1 MSLSK
6 VNEKQNSVF
15 KTGNTIVKFICLN
28 SQIGVVN
35 GTGNFQTLR
44 EGENHGLFLCE
55 LAPRYFQLA
64 CSVVTP
70 RCQSVSVNAGSS
82 SKMLRCHLTLYK
94 NGTF

>member
-1 MSLSK
+1 MVL
-6 VNEKQNSVF
+6 
-15 KTGNTIVKFICLN
+15 GN
-28 SQIGVVN
+28 Q
-35 GTGNFQTLR
+35 FQTLR
-44 EGENHGLFLCE
+44 EDENHSLSLCE

-64 CSVVTP
+64 YSVATL